1 MAEGTK
7 NKKTVSRRQRL
18 LDSAREL
25 FFSKGYE
32 KTTMLE
38 VARLAGFSKRTVYL
52 DFESKDDLFGAICEE
67 GLQIL
72 FHSFENAI
80 SISTSEEE
88 ELILLAKAYHSFF
101 LDERRYF
108 HSLFI
113 MANDEILQKMS
124 PEQFDQIHILEKN
137 CIGLIAQSIRR
148 AKIKKVIHEDQ
159 EPGELAVIVWGA
171 LNGVLSLSLNGRRVE
186 MAYKSINEL
195 YWNAFQLVLNGARHL
210 D

>member
-1 MAEGTK
+1 MAEDAK
-7 NKKTVSRRQRL
+7 NGKQPPRRQRL

-67 GLQIL
+67 GLRIL
-72 FHSFENAI
+72 QRSFENAI

-88 ELILLAKAYHSFF
+88 ELILLAKSYHSFF
-101 LDERRYF
+101 VEEKRYF

-124 PEQFDQIHILEKN
+124 PEQFDRIHDLEKS
-137 CIGLIAQSIRR
+137 CIDLIAQSIRR
-148 AKIKKVIHEDQ
+148 AKATNVIHENQ
-159 EPGELAVIVWGA
+159 EPNELAVIVWGA
-171 LNGVLSLSLNGRRVE
+171 LNGVVSLSLNGRRVE
-186 MAYKSINEL
+186 MTDKSIDEL
-195 YWNAFQLVLNGARHL
+195 YWNAFQLILNGARHTE
-210 D
+210 